1 MFATYNF
8 FCCDMKTSHMVR
20 HDEHGN
26 FAVLDVLRK
35 IYNINS
41 NHASALLSLVQNNN
55 KELIVN
61 KKRLFEF
68 GKITPIADC
77 DTIIKIIEVCPQLR
91 KRDNRQR
98 VLKTRHLLE
107 KFTRKKTV
115 VAT

>member
-1 MFATYNF
+1 
-8 FCCDMKTSHMVR
+8 MKTSHMVR